1 MPSRRAAEARM
12 SNATKKTIS
21 TTSSSSSS
29 SSSSSGEQ
37 PIDDSLRVQQVRR
50 PLEAAASLVELFGAT
65 ALTTEQQRYLS
76 LLREAIDA
84 MRTAV
89 GPEPSARPLEGAN
102 IVVIDDVASN
112 RMYASEVLQRAGAQV
127 YSCADAE
134 QALLLLAQQP
144 MSLVVLDLEMP
155 GVGGLEFLRR
165 LRAQPA
171 PLDRLPVLVLSAADE
186 REVAAAVTAAS
197 ATFLAKPASIH
208 DIVAFAADA
217 LGAPTTLAPATYDGA
232 STDAAALADEAA
244 FATAVASN
252 DRRRLAILIG
262 TVRLT
267 DARLAAALDDAL
279 GRGDF
284 DALML
289 RLRRRRQPVTASFTV
304 APTFQRTFVDSLLVE
319 EQRLRDV
326 RAGNNEV
333 VRAIAHR
340 IAGSAAT
347 FGAPELGLMARH
359 ICQVLA
365 AASDVDLQ
373 GLATTLADGIADLRA
388 NTRREPTNGK
398 GVRHGA

>member
-1 MPSRRAAEARM
+1 
-12 SNATKKTIS
+12 
-21 TTSSSSSS
+21 
-29 SSSSSGEQ
+29 
-37 PIDDSLRVQQVRR
+37 
-50 PLEAAASLVELFGAT
+50 VELFGAT
-65 ALTTEQQRYLS
+65 PLTAEQQRYLS
-76 LLREAIDA
+76 LLREAVDD
-84 MRTAV
+84 MRAAV
-89 GPEPSARPLEGAN
+89 GPEPAARPLEGAN
-102 IVVIDDVASN
+102 IVVIDDVASS
-112 RMYASEVLQRAGAQV
+112 RMYASDVLQRAGAQV

-144 MSLVVLDLEMP
+144 MSLAVLDLEMP

-165 LRAQPA
+165 LRAQPP

-186 REVAAAVTAAS
+186 REVAAAVKAAS

-208 DIVAFAADA
+208 DIVAFAASA
-217 LGAPTTLAPATYDGA
+217 LGAATTCAPAMSNTA
-232 STDAAALADEAA
+232 ADAAALADEAA

-267 DARLAAALDDAL
+267 DTRLAAALDDAL